1 MGGAAGAKTCQSG
14 DVIKY
19 DNCKPCPNKGKYTT
33 CPTGAVCEYE
43 ECSGLWYVTSC
54 QSGYQFDSTKTN
66 CVCSG
71 VDWCALTSSCTALGY
86 KQQTCNGASIKCP
99 FDTNYSFCIEQCSPD
114 FQYTCSGMGY
124 ASGKGT
130 TCGGKYAECTCASG
144 YVWENGNC
152 KKDAAEWG
160 QCTGYAGKKCKIG
173 DILFSDGTC
182 ASGAVAGKTPIAVVV
197 YISDEGC
204 GQALAL
210 DSIGNY
216 EWGRSGTDIS
226 SLPNHTR
233 VTAVLD
239 LDSCSNTAK
248 IIAEGDKSTYPAAW
262 AAHEYKTEGTSAGD
276 WCLPAAGIFNSYY
289 NNQTLVNLGF
299 DRVNGIKF
307 TTSTRAWSSSE
318 LDKNWAWYSDF
329 SNGYGLSSHY
339 KYSYFFEVRPVIEF

>member
-1 MGGAAGAKTCQSG
+1 MRKGLLISTMLVSVAGLEMSANVWAQCAT
-14 DVIKY
+14 
-19 DNCKPCPNKGKYTT
+19 TT
-33 CPTGAVCEYE
+33 C
-43 ECSGLWYVTSC
+43 SSL
-54 QSGYQFDSTKTN
+54 GY
-66 CVCSG
+66 
-71 VDWCALTSSCTALGY
+71 TSSSNTGDCL
-86 KQQTCNGASIKCP
+86 KCP
-99 FDTNYSFCIEQCSPD
+99 FGEAWACPKITCPD
-114 FQYTCSGMGY
+114 NAKYTCSGTNITG
-124 ASGKGT
+124 GVGIP
-130 TCGGKYAECTCASG
+130 CNGKYTECACASG
-144 YVWENGNC
+144 YEWENGNC
-152 KKDAAEWG
+152 IQASIWG
-160 QCTGYAGKKCKIG
+160 QCTGLAASCTIG

-182 ASGAVAGKTPIAVVV
+182 STNTVSGKTPIGIVI

-210 DSIGNY
+210 KSIGNY

-307 TTSTRAWSSSE
+307 TTSTHAWSSSE

-329 SNGYGLSSHY
+329 SNAYGLSSHY